1 MLATQNRPNR
11 SFDSIVAGRSSGS
24 IVLSN
29 LAKVQIP
36 QIADLARE
44 NIGPDIADQ
53 TVFQKVLD
61 YNRECNW
68 VIYRRDDQDP
78 YLHRLIGFTS
88 FLLLNKIGLEAVGRD
103 AFVGKNPDLSM
114 LCGAEDAPAALYWWA
129 TVSVSATAQMLP
141 PVVEAL
147 RAARYRGLDIFTR
160 AGTPHGARILGNLGF
175 VPVLAGRRG
184 EVGDLLVYRRTRA
197 ANTLAA

>member
-1 MLATQNRPNR
+1 MLAAQNRPAR
-11 SFDSIVAGRSSGS
+11 SFDSIVASRSNAA
-24 IVLSN
+24 IVLST

-36 QIADLARE
+36 QVAALARE

-53 TVFQKVLD
+53 TVFQTVLD

-68 VIYRRDDQDP
+68 VIYRRDDEDP

-88 FLLLNKIGLEAVGRD
+88 FLLLNKRGLEAVERD
-103 AFVGKNPDLSM
+103 AFVGRNPDLTM

-129 TVSVSATAQMLP
+129 TVSVAATAQMLP

-147 RAARYRGLDIFTR
+147 RAPRYRGLDIFTR

-175 VPVLAGRRG
+175 RPVLPGRDG
-184 EVGDLLVYRRTRA
+184 TVGDLLVYRRTAA